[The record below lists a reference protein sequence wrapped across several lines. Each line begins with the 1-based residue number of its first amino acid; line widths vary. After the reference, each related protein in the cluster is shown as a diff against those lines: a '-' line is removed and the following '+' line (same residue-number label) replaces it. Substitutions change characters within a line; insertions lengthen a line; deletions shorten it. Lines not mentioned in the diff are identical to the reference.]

1 MIIQIQKQLPE
12 PRIQPAEQPTS
23 ADPQATA
30 KEKTF
35 SHTTLLTPAKKFQRK
50 KHQERSTYMLTWAY
64 DTDFPVASLTGTDHI
79 F

>member
-1 MIIQIQKQLPE
+1 MIIQIQNNCQNQEYNQQNNPL
-12 PRIQPAEQPTS
+12 QPIHR
-23 ADPQATA
+23 PQQ
-30 KEKTF
+30 KKKTF
-35 SHTTLLTPAKKFQRK
+35 SHTTLLTPAKKFQRN